1 MITAVSCST
10 MRESDL
16 STISNGVPAR
26 ELMFRAGKAVVKCY
40 NDYGK
45 TAIVC
50 GTGNNAGDG
59 YVIALLLKR
68 KGIDVRL
75 FLLEKKYSPDGE
87 HYYNQCVAEG
97 IRTSVYACETLNEYD
112 TIIDCIFGTGYRGE
126 PNGIYKKAIETIN
139 ESNAF
144 VISVDIN
151 SGLNGDCGQGDV
163 YVKSSLTV
171 CIGAFKTGHFL
182 GKAKDAAK
190 KIINV
195 DIGIRIIGKSYGVV
209 EPSDF
214 QEIFKERKRDSHKG
228 VFGTTSII
236 GGCKSY
242 PGAVKLALL
251 GKAALRAGCGVTRI
265 IIPDSIYNAVS
276 VAVREETICVLP
288 SNIDGNM
295 KFDKEILDNAM
306 NDSRVMAIGIGWGR
320 GENNRTVLE
329 YVIKNYTGK
338 LIIDADGLNVLSEN
352 VAVLKEKKCE
362 IVLTPHVKEMSRLCG
377 KSVNEILSAP
387 IATAEEFSL
396 LYGVTVA
403 LKGVTTIVTDGKNT
417 LLSDTGSAGMATAGS
432 GDVLTGIMT
441 GILAISNDALLKSVA
456 AATYING
463 ISGQLAADKN
473 TDIGM
478 ISGDT
483 IDMIP
488 EAIKYCRIK
497 AKQ

>member
-1 MITAVSCST
+1 M
-10 MRESDL
+10 
-16 STISNGVPAR
+16 
-26 ELMFRAGKAVVKCY
+26 
-40 NDYGK
+40 
-45 TAIVC
+45 
-50 GTGNNAGDG
+50 
-59 YVIALLLKR
+59 
-68 KGIDVRL
+68 
-75 FLLEKKYSPDGE
+75 
-87 HYYNQCVAEG
+87 
-97 IRTSVYACETLNEYD
+97 
-112 TIIDCIFGTGYRGE
+112 
-126 PNGIYKKAIETIN
+126 
-139 ESNAF
+139 
-144 VISVDIN
+144 
-151 SGLNGDCGQGDV
+151 
-163 YVKSSLTV
+163 
-171 CIGAFKTGHFL
+171 
-182 GKAKDAAK
+182 
-190 KIINV
+190 
-195 DIGIRIIGKSYGVV
+195 
-209 EPSDF
+209 
-214 QEIFKERKRDSHKG
+214 
-228 VFGTTSII
+228 
-236 GGCKSY
+236 
-242 PGAVKLALL
+242 
-251 GKAALRAGCGVTRI
+251 
-265 IIPDSIYNAVS
+265 IYNAVS

-288 SNIDGNM
+288 SDADGNM
-295 KFDKEILDNAM
+295 KFDKEVLDNAM

-320 GENNRTVLE
+320 GENNRPVLE

-338 LIIDADGLNVLSEN
+338 LIIDADGLNVLSED
-352 VAVLKEKKCE
+352 ADVLKEKKCE

-441 GILAISNDALLKSVA
+441 GMLAISNDAPLKSVA